1 MPNGQRLIQETQRIW
16 GQKTYS
22 NRLSSGSF
30 PTSGSRPC
38 PLSLLILD
46 SSSFFLV
53 MNSVRSPD
61 SGSKLL
67 TALIEKYRNTEREGK
82 TDLFT
87 VLVKSEYRET
97 LNRSLPRSYQRGS
110 LQQKRHKGQEIG
122 IWRQSCSWEIRIL
135 VSGFLQAAHL
145 HSSWN
150 FPWGILTPPSYN
162 MTLHMF
168 FSL

>member
-1 MPNGQRLIQETQRIW
+1 
-16 GQKTYS
+16 
-22 NRLSSGSF
+22 
-30 PTSGSRPC
+30 
-38 PLSLLILD
+38 
-46 SSSFFLV
+46 

-150 FPWGILTPPSYN
+150 FPWGILTLPSYN

-168 FSL
+168 FSLWSNYFQISISKLFLLLLIFFFLLHPFLYLNGSSFRSFKSPKTSA